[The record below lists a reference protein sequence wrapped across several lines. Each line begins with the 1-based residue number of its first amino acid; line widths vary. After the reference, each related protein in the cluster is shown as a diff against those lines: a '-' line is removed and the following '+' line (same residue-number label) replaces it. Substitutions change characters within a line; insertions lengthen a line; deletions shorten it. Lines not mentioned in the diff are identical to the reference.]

1 MKSKIKDPDL
11 YRLFENSYPNT
22 VDTAIKWKGY
32 ANGTDEELTFVITG
46 VYFLRG
52 LELELTRSR

>member
-32 ANGTDEELTFVITG
+32 AKGTDEELTFVITG
-46 VYFLRG
+46 MQN
-52 LELELTRSR
+52 SRPESSS